1 GFDKTA
7 GMTLKPS
14 RKILARVREVSGLLH
29 PREHIHVIAPGDPI
43 FQSGTEASITP
54 TRRTRTGSQSDRYL
68 NQPPPNVIV
77 TSQRILVRQE
87 SRDDVMWVSHFYCD
101 MLDEAPAILS
111 WV

>member
-1 GFDKTA
+1 QRFYNSARGLSFDVIDQYFRLHGFDKTA

-43 FQSGTEASITP
+43 FQSGGEASITP
-54 TRRTRTGSQSDRYL
+54 TRRTKNGSQSDRYL

-77 TSQRILVRQE
+77 TSQRILV
-87 SRDDVMWVSHFYCD
+87 
-101 MLDEAPAILS
+101 
-111 WV
+111 